1 MATLAE
7 RITELRLAANLK
19 QTDLADIL
27 GVSKYSV
34 SGWERG
40 VRKPDF
46 NKLEEICSF
55 FNVTMS
61 YLLGEKD
68 DATPPGVP
76 TDAELAEWAEDD
88 EIESLRYIARML
100 TCLSNKSFRIAAST
114 IRSAYMS
121 DKEDDALTIGYDV
134 KVSRFQIGDAGEL
147 DDESADVHTG
157 EEADEVA
164 EDDPA
169 TESQSEAE
177 GITYQLGDE
186 GATVTVH
193 DKGATIKVGQYSIE
207 TGNKKRVHNSKVTV
221 KRRVR
226 ISSKK

>member
-1 MATLAE
+1 MATFAE

-46 NKLEEICSF
+46 EKLEEICSF

-121 DKEDDALTIGYDV
+121 DKEDDTLTIGYDV
-134 KVSRFQIGDAGEL
+134 KVSRFQIGDAVEQE
-147 DDESADVHTG
+147 DDVHTG
-157 EEADEVA
+157 EGADEVA

-169 TESQSEAE
+169 TESQSEAK

-193 DKGATIKVGQYSIE
+193 DKGATIRVGQYSIE
-207 TGNKKRVHNSKVTV
+207 TGKVKRVHNSKAAV

-226 ISSKK
+226 GSSKK